1 MKQNASPSSTIEL
14 TCRQRDLQ
22 ANLAIAIRRAIP
34 AEIDL
39 DKAQQRA
46 QDCYRVIAELL
57 VDLRHEFPG
66 PDGEPYD
73 LQGRS
78 SAYRTAVREAYAQ
91 AGADVDRP
99 IPKRLT
105 AGAAYW
111 VRKILIERYG
121 EKALYESGIIRHPP
135 IEVLRHAD
143 AMSEGLPR
151 DPSVRLNTVVG
162 ILNALAI
169 DPRLIPSE
177 EAVRSALRAVF
188 LLQRKLKGQLKALHG
203 ADAHHEDLSMA
214 LDQQSVV

>member
-1 MKQNASPSSTIEL
+1 MSCPAQDLSHLEAWARGDVMKQNTSPSSTIEL

-135 IEVLRHAD
+135 IEVLRHEKRLVVDIVVENAGFVFESAIKVQEPTITD
-143 AMSEGLPR
+143 LKSHNAPFSLGLTF
-151 DPSVRLNTVVG
+151 S
-162 ILNALAI
+162 
-169 DPRLIPSE
+169 
-177 EAVRSALRAVF
+177 
-188 LLQRKLKGQLKALHG
+188 KA
-203 ADAHHEDLSMA
+203 SII
-214 LDQQSVV
+214 